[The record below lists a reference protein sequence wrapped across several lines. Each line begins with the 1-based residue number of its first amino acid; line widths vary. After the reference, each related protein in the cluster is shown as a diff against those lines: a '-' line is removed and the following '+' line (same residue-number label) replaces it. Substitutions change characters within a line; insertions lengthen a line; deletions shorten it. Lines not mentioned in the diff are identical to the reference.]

1 MNEKALEKVN
11 NGQSGFE
18 LAQRQAKAYASSTL
32 VPTAYRNNIP
42 NVLIAMELA
51 NRIDASVF
59 AVMQKMYIVH
69 GKPAFEATFLI
80 ATVNACGRFT
90 PIRYRFEGKQGSDN
104 WGCRAYAT
112 DKESGEECVGPLVNM
127 AMVKKEKWDENPKWK
142 SMPELMFH
150 YRAAAF
156 WTRVFAPEL
165 SMGMH
170 SQDEIEEMGPV
181 IDIGNAAVVADS
193 PVEERKAE
201 VAARPVEVPDDMDVF
216 GELQFAISN
225 KHGLVNGKKWFEE
238 QCEKAGW
245 DSVQLTE
252 AQASALLDVLNNQ
265 RGDQNET
272 GGNNNG

>member
-1 MNEKALEKVN
+1 MNDKLAVADAN
-11 NGQSGFE
+11 HSGFE

-90 PIRYRFEGKQGSDN
+90 PLRYRFEGKQGKDD

-112 DKESGEECVGPLVNM
+112 DKESGEECVGPLVNWK
-127 AMVKKEKWDENPKWK
+127 MVKTEKWIDNPKWN

-156 WTRVFAPEL
+156 WCRVFAPEL

-170 SQDEIEEMGPV
+170 SRDEIDDIGPV
-181 IDIGNAAVVADS
+181 IDIGDSTVVTES
-193 PVEERKAE
+193 PTEDRKAE
-201 VAARPVEVPDDMDVF
+201 VSERPVEVPEQMDVF
-216 GELQFAISN
+216 DELQFALSE
-225 KHGLVNGKKWFEE
+225 KMGV
-238 QCEKAGW
+238 QEKAKWIDTQCKKVGW
-245 DSVQLTE
+245 SSASLTE
-252 AQASALLDVLNNQ
+252 AQAAALLDVLNNE
-265 RGDQNET
+265 GESK
-272 GGNNNG
+272 